1 MKKITLAMLLL
12 TCLAANHLMAQD
24 LRQKDVPKKVTEA
37 LVKKFPHAKKLSW
50 EMEKGNYEANWGGK
64 SGEDTSVVFTPA
76 AIFME
81 MVVSMPINQLPSNV
95 APFIQKKYNK
105 ASIREAG
112 RLTDAAG
119 KQFFEVEIKGKDLI
133 FDEKG
138 NFIKED

>member
-1 MKKITLAMLLL
+1 MKKISLIMILL
-12 TCLAANHLMAQD
+12 TSLMANHLMAQD
-24 LRQKDVPKKVTEA
+24 LHQKDVPKKVTDA
-37 LVKKFPHAKKLSW
+37 LVKKFPNAKKLSW

>member
-12 TCLAANHLMAQD
+12 TYLAANHLMAQD
-24 LRQKDVPKKVTEA
+24 LHQKDVPKKVTEA
-37 LVKKFPHAKKLSW
+37 LVKKFPNAKKLSW

-112 RLTDAAG
+112 QLTDAAA